1 MIPKNEIKEE
11 KKIPKVKNEINANKI
26 ETKEKKINFDE
37 KGNPLVDKIID
48 QDEFI
53 LKDERVI
60 KLMKEQEELI
70 RKKRNKKIL
79 EKEEKNID
87 EILKSKE
94 RELYEIRMEFA
105 KYRKEGILDADQK
118 IMSVVFNCEKLGF
131 EYSVV
136 CKNTDLLLYVIENIL
151 KKEKDE
157 LENYSNY
164 LYITTNDL
172 FLDPKKS
179 MENNNIHDGDV
190 ININYEKK
198 NILFK

>member
-1 MIPKNEIKEE
+1 MILKNEIKEE

-26 ETKEKKINFDE
+26 ETKETKEKKINFDE

-48 QDEFI
+48 HDEFI

-79 EKEEKNID
+79 EKEEENLD

-94 RELYEIRMEFA
+94 RELYAIQMEFA

-118 IMSVVFNCEKLGF
+118 IMSVVFNCEELGF

-136 CKNTDLLLYVIENIL
+136 CKNTDLLSYVIENIL
-151 KKEKDE
+151 KKEKDG
-157 LENYSNY
+157 LENYSE
-164 LYITTNDL
+164 YIYVTTTEDVL
-172 FLDPKKS
+172 KEEKS
-179 MENNNIHDGDV
+179 MESNKIHDGDIIYIV
-190 ININYEKK
+190 HK
-198 NILFK
+198 

>member
-26 ETKEKKINFDE
+26 EIKEKKINFDE

-94 RELYEIRMEFA
+94 RELYEIQMEFA

-118 IMSVVFNCEKLGF
+118 IMSVVFNCEELGF

-136 CKNTDLLLYVIENIL
+136 CKNTDLLSYVIENIL
-151 KKEKDE
+151 KKEKKE
-157 LENYSNY
+157 LENYSEY
-164 LYITTNDL
+164 YCVTTKDL
-172 FLDPKKS
+172 LELKIS

-190 ININYEKK
+190 INI
-198 NILFK
+198 ILG